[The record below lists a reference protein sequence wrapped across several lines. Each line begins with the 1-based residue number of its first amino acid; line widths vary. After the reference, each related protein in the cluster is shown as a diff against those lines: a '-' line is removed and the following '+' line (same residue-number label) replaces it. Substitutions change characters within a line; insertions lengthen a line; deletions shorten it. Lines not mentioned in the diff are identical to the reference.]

1 MSCGGPSG
9 VVVALE
15 CVEKVIRRDVV
26 AREPG
31 QAQGPRRRHAAAGRH
46 LPRGL
51 GSEATGPEVG
61 PTMDPSFL
69 LAFPLL
75 LALST
80 PCSACIC
87 KLQHPQTFYCT
98 SDVVVIADIL
108 GPGKDTKT
116 KRGLQVNVT
125 QILKAPGKNLRIQ
138 NIYSPLKFED
148 CGYELR
154 TNFQSQ
160 LLIAGYLRRGK
171 LHFTRC
177 HLVYFWYR
185 LTTEQRL
192 GFQAAYRMG
201 CSCQV
206 QPCIGC
212 WRPCPEP
219 DLTECVWKQRD
230 CDYSIWAGNQSM
242 FSMCIPSASGHCEW
256 ARVPNNYRQQTPFP
270 PSSSVPAAVKII

>member
-1 MSCGGPSG
+1 M
-9 VVVALE
+9 VL
-15 CVEKVIRRDVV
+15 DVLQKLWYV
-26 AREPG
+26 S
-31 QAQGPRRRHAAAGRH
+31 AQIDR
-46 LPRGL
+46 
-51 GSEATGPEVG
+51 G

-206 QPCIGC
+206 QPCLRCLYAPAFNLVSQSVCGNKETVTIVYGKEASPYL
-212 WRPCPEP
+212 PCVAPQN
-219 DLTECVWKQRD
+219 LITVHGGKLRC
-230 CDYSIWAGNQSM
+230 SLM
-242 FSMCIPSASGHCEW
+242 
-256 ARVPNNYRQQTPFP
+256 VPLQ
-270 PSSSVPAAVKII
+270 